1 MKLEDYKKLVEIQLL
16 TDNGLHNILEAKKA
30 YQNNEIDKAFDNAK
44 LFKPITDS
52 NKELIDRIEKK
63 TDQSDELIKKITDA
77 LPLYNQQPQAQEP
90 LTYDDDKTIHE
101 EVPKPTTSSNLD
113 IDNEDKFIDNLI
125 NDKKVF
131 LYTKK
136 KVIKVKTFIQMLNY

>member
-1 MKLEDYKKLVEIQLL
+1 MKLEDYKKLVEIQLM
-16 TDNGLHNILEAKKA
+16 TDNGLHNILESKKA

-63 TDQSDELIKKITDA
+63 VDQSDELIKKITDA
-77 LPLYNQQPQAQEP
+77 LSLYNQQPQVQEH
-90 LTYDDDKTIHE
+90 LTYDKPSQE

-125 NDKKVF
+125 NNKKVY

-136 KVIKVKTFIQMLNY
+136 RVMKVKTFIQMLNY